1 MRGCDGAGVDRR
13 EATRASAGTHA
24 GLALPAPACRHRFA
38 FATAGAKGREVLRSS
53 PAELAQLVRAYL
65 TFRKGWAD
73 VAQKHPRRVKLISY
87 EQLADYGRDATLRAA
102 LRFLSLP
109 VRRAYRSERARWRKQ
124 RLGGPCEAR
133 LRNLTEHEAL
143 VAIDRAAWHEYD
155 QRNDQLRAD
164 SATAR
169 TQVHC
174 ANVPASLR
182 DVLGCSSPNPP
193 PPPPP
198 QPRPPPPPRPPSLQR
213 RRRRRRRPTRAN
225 ATAHL
230 W

>member
-1 MRGCDGAGVDRR
+1 M
-13 EATRASAGTHA
+13 
-24 GLALPAPACRHRFA
+24 
-38 FATAGAKGREVLRSS
+38 SS
-53 PAELAQLVRAYL
+53 
-65 TFRKGWAD
+65 
-73 VAQKHPRRVKLISY
+73 
-87 EQLADYGRDATLRAA
+87 YGRDATLRAA

-164 SATAR
+164 SAAAR

-193 PPPPP
+193 PPPP
-198 QPRPPPPPRPPSLQR
+198 RPPPRQ
-213 RRRRRRRPTRAN
+213 RRRRPTRKN

-230 W
+230 TNC